1 MKDNIASGFISP
13 DPQVVNTKDLRV
25 HDHRKENASSKAH
38 PLHEPMT
45 AVG

>member
-13 DPQVVNTKDLRV
+13 DPQVVNTKDLR
-25 HDHRKENASSKAH
+25 
-38 PLHEPMT
+38 LYEPMT